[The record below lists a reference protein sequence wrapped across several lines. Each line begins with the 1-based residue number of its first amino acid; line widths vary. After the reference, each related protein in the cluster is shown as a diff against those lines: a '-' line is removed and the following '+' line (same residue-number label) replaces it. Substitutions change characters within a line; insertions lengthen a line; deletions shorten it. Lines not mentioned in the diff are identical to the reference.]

1 MLKLTWSTAKLG
13 NLKCGTESS
22 TNTEAIVDFS
32 RLLKNMSK
40 HGHCAATMINIYIF
54 NIALLLHVWHTE
66 NVVRAFVTFHFWNY
80 LFLWISIWDIINQE
94 LELRLAFAKHLT
106 LILYPHESVL
116 PKQRKL
122 IIIIFP
128 TPTHATFWGLCWFLL
143 KLTLC
148 TNIFNRHFSCRM
160 RLVFRYACSRN

>member
-1 MLKLTWSTAKLG
+1 MLKLTWNTAKLG
-13 NLKCGTESS
+13 NLKCGAESP

-32 RLLKNMSK
+32 PLLKNMSK

-94 LELRLAFAKHLT
+94 LELTEACICHTLNSNSLSSGVCPPQTKKADHHHLPHPYPCY
-106 LILYPHESVL
+106 ILGSVL
-116 PKQRKL
+116 ISTK
-122 IIIIFP
+122 INFM
-128 TPTHATFWGLCWFLL
+128 H
-143 KLTLC
+143 
-148 TNIFNRHFSCRM
+148 
-160 RLVFRYACSRN
+160 